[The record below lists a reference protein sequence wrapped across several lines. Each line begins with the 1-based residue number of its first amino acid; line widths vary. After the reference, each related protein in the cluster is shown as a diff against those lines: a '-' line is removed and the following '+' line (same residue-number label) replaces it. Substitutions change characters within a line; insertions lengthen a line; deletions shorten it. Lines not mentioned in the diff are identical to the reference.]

1 MFPKYWTLYL
11 LLSLFRAWSRCPDR
25 ECNKSYFA
33 INSCEMAGKHQIYFN
48 KPISMLLQRLS
59 PSRYWGVR
67 IFPSPSPPPTPQSSL
82 TPKLINGDC
91 VRVRFPHCRQKN
103 LCNPCIFCVNTAIVV
118 HSICS
123 RLGVSKGKKVKAWDN
138 CLHQSR
144 KCIIFRS

>member
-33 INSCEMAGKHQIYFN
+33 VNSCEMAGKHQIYFN
-48 KPISMLLQRLS
+48 KPISMLVQRLS

-67 IFPSPSPPPTPQSSL
+67 IFPSPSPLPPSDTSILSD
-82 TPKLINGDC
+82 PKTHKWRLC
-91 VRVRFPHCRQKN
+91 TSPKN